1 MHFCASLLF
10 CIPSVLYHYR
20 FDLVHHGLR
29 PAQESEQ
36 VRIYWRT
43 SANIKCEYT
52 IDPTI
57 KYCEPQRLQRSQ
69 SLCVFLRS
77 LLKSIII
84 FHFRIE
90 RSFFSHDGYINARRI
105 NQRLLL
111 VLFALP
117 FLSTCPPPAFPTVPS
132 INLFR
137 SSIYLFRSSIY
148 LAHFM
153 YAKNGPSK
161 NGPRKGVKNFIYI
174 FPHRI
179 LIYGIM
185 PVFGQI
191 ARKSCREKDRV
202 RA

>member
-1 MHFCASLLF
+1 MRPSCSVSLLF
-10 CIPSVLYHYR
+10 CITIVSIWFTMD
-20 FDLVHHGLR
+20 FDPHKK
-29 PAQESEQ
+29 
-36 VRIYWRT
+36 
-43 SANIKCEYT
+43 ANKCEY
-52 IDPTI
+52 IGEQARISSVNIPLIRQSSIVNRKDHKI
-57 KYCEPQRLQRSQ
+57 FVFSCDFCE
-69 SLCVFLRS
+69 
-77 LLKSIII
+77 SIVI

-90 RSFFSHDGYINARRI
+90 RSFFPHDGYINARRI

-117 FLSTCPPPAFPTVPS
+117 FLSTCPPSAFPTIPS

-137 SSIYLFRSSIY
+137 SSINLFRSSIY

-153 YAKNGPSK
+153 YAKNGP
-161 NGPRKGVKNFIYI
+161 RKAVKNFIYI
-174 FPHRI
+174 FPHKI